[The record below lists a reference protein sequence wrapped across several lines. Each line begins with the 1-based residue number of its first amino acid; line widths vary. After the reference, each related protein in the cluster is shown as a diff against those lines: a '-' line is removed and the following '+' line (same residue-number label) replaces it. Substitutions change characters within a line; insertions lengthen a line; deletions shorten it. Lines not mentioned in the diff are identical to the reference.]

1 MKRKLACFPAER
13 ERERSSIAEAKESKR
28 QGLPATFEQENH
40 FSSVEGERDKH
51 TERKRE
57 RGRKR
62 QSDRKRER
70 ERQTYR
76 KRKRERESNIQKE
89 REINKHTERER
100 EM

>member
-76 KRKRERESNIQKE
+76 KRKREREKKTKWQKE
-89 REINKHTERER
+89 RESQTYRKRER
-100 EM
+100 